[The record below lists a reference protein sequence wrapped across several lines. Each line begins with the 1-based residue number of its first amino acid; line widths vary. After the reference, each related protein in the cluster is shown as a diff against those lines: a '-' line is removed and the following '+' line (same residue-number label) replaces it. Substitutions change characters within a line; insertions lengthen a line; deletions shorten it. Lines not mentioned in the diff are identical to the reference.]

1 MKNLFNNLSE
11 EEKKSILEQHYQNKE
26 NVNEQLVQR
35 AVAGAKGAARRVASR
50 VADMTQTG
58 VEPNPKLDA
67 NARKLFEWNDWI
79 AKYLNQFQTNLKKIQ
94 ADIMAEKTTV
104 PQHTEQKN
112 YLSKLTSD
120 LESVLS
126 PFITTTTQVKADET
140 SGKGIYRKDTTTQPA
155 QPAQQAAPAPAQGAQ
170 QPVTAQG
177 QTRNL
182 SGKF

>member
-35 AVAGAKGAARRVASR
+35 AVAGVKGAARRVASR
-50 VADMTQTG
+50 TADMTQTG

-79 AKYLNQFQTNLKKIQ
+79 AKYLTQFQSNIKKIQ
-94 ADIMAEKTTV
+94 ADVEATQTNV
-104 PQHTEQKN
+104 PQHAEQKKFISQTITN
-112 YLSKLTSD
+112 

-126 PFITTTTQVKADET
+126 PFITTTTQVKTDET
-140 SGKGIYRKDTTTQPA
+140 SGKGIYRKDVTAPAA
-155 QPAQQAAPAPAQGAQ
+155 QPTAPAAAPAQG
-170 QPVTAQG
+170 TAP
-177 QTRNL
+177 TA
-182 SGKF
+182 